1 MMCLSEK
8 TIGEGRCLR
17 QLVQDFQSDE
27 EGATAIEYCLI
38 VSLIFLAVMAGV
50 NAVATS
56 NSENYSV
63 ITSTLEST

>member
-1 MMCLSEK
+1 MMCVSEK
-8 TIGEGRCLR
+8 TNGESRCLR

-27 EGATAIEYCLI
+27 SGATAIEYCLI